1 MKPTAW
7 LYLRVSSQGQVGRA
21 FSEEGYSI
29 EAQRADG
36 HRKAA
41 QLEAE
46 VTEEFIDPAET
57 ATNANRPALKKL
69 LARLRAGEAPTYV
82 IVHKVDRFARNR
94 RDDANMLFEIME
106 SGAEL
111 VSATESIDGT
121 PSGRLTHGIL
131 ASIAEYYSLNLS
143 AEVKKGLH
151 RKAKLGGMPGY
162 VRIGYLNV
170 GEVVDGREI
179 RTVAIDPDRG
189 PHITWAFTAFA
200 TGGYTLDTMYAAL
213 KRRGLRTRPTRKK
226 PGRPLSRSGIA
237 RMLRSKFYIGIVPY
251 GGIEHEGRHEPL
263 TNQDTFDRV
272 QRILDAHDTS
282 GERDRKHRHFLK
294 GSLRCHCGERLTF
307 VKGRSKTGRVYDYF
321 ACLGRIKGTGC
332 KLPYLPAHEV
342 EEKVAAEYANVRVR
356 QLGEGTTEA
365 DWGLHLDDVR
375 EAITESLAGMKKLN
389 EGAVRQHRDRL
400 KSLDAKRG
408 KFLEAFYADALPAD
422 LLKVEQDKI
431 SGEMDAAKVEL
442 TRAEADVSKLA
453 DAFNRMLDAACNM
466 GRTYRES
473 DGLKRR
479 FWNQALFECFRVSP
493 AEEVEGKLREEVRLL
508 TAADTPRRLRTDCR
522 KPASLGRGSNKSFSA
537 EGVGFE
543 PTSRLTTANG
553 FRDRPVQPLRHPS
566 GNSVRGRIL
575 GMGGRA
581 A

>member
-1 MKPTAW
+1 MRPTAW

-57 ATNANRPALKKL
+57 ATNANRPALGKL
-69 LARLRAGEAPTYV
+69 LARLRTGDAPTYV

-151 RKAKLGGMPGY
+151 GKAKLGGTPGY

-170 GEVVDGREI
+170 GVTVDGREV
-179 RTVAIDPDRG
+179 RTVEVDPERG
-189 PHITWAFTAFA
+189 PHVRWAFTAFA
-200 TGGYTLDTMYAAL
+200 TGAYTLDTMRAAL
-213 KRRGLRTRPTRKK
+213 KKRGLRTRPTRKQ
-226 PGRPLSRSGIA
+226 PARPLSRSQLA
-237 RMLRSKFYIGIVPY
+237 RLLRSRYYIGIVPY
-251 GGIEHEGRHEPL
+251 GGVEHEGRHEPL
-263 TNQDTFDRV
+263 IDKETFDQV
-272 QRILDAHDTS
+272 QRVLDAHAMAC
-282 GERDRKHRHFLK
+282 ERDRKHHHYLK

-321 ACLGRIKGTGC
+321 ACLGRKKGTGC

-342 EEKVAAEYANVRVR
+342 EEKVAAAYQDIRVR
-356 QLGEGTTEA
+356 QLGKETSATE
-365 DWGLHLDDVR
+365 WIFHLEDVR
-375 EAITESLAGMKKLN
+375 KAIRQALGGMRKLN
-389 EGAVRQHRDRL
+389 EGEVRRIRAKL
-400 KSLDAKRG
+400 KSLDAKRH
-408 KFLEAFYADALPAD
+408 KFLEAFYAGALPAD
-422 LLKVEQDKI
+422 LLKVEQEKI
-431 SGEMDAAKVEL
+431 SAEIDAAQVSL
-442 TRAEADVSKLA
+442 SRAEADVEQLE
-453 DAFNRMLDAACNM
+453 DVFDRTLDASKNM
-466 GRTYRES
+466 ADVYAEA
-473 DGLKRR
+473 DGTNRR
-479 FWNQALFECFRVSP
+479 FWNQALFVCFRVHPDESI
-493 AEEVEGKLREEVRLL
+493 EGELREEVRLL
-508 TAADTPRRLRTDCR
+508 TDARAPRRLRADCR
-522 KPASLGRGSNKSFSA
+522 RFASSGRGWHKTYLA
-537 EGVGFE
+537 EREGFE
-543 PTSRLTTANG
+543 PSRELAPPTRLAG
-553 FRDRPVQPLRHPS
+553 ECLQPLGHLSGPKTIAPGSGRRH
-566 GNSVRGRIL
+566 G
-575 GMGGRA
+575 
-581 A
+581 

>member
-46 VTEEFIDPAET
+46 VSEEFIDPAET

-69 LARLRAGEAPTYV
+69 LARLRSGEAPTYV

-151 RKAKLGGMPGY
+151 GKAKLGGMPGY

-179 RTVAIDPDRG
+179 RTVAIDSERG
-189 PHITWAFTAFA
+189 PHISWAFTAFSSGA
-200 TGGYTLDTMYAAL
+200 YTLDTMHAAL
-213 KRRGLRTRPTRKK
+213 KRRGLRTRPTRKQ

-251 GGIEHEGRHEPL
+251 GGVEHEGRHEPL
-263 TNQDTFDRV
+263 IDKDTFDRV
-272 QRILDAHDTS
+272 QRILDAHDNS

-321 ACLGRIKGTGC
+321 ACLGRIKKTGC

-342 EEKVAAEYANVRVR
+342 EEKVAAEYAKVKVR

-365 DWGLHLDDVR
+365 DWVLHLDGVR
-375 EAITESLAGMKKLN
+375 DAVTESLAGMKKLN
-389 EGAVRQHRDRL
+389 AGEVRRHRARL
-400 KSLDAKRG
+400 KSLEAKRG
-408 KFLEAFYADALPAD
+408 KLLEAFYADALPAD
-422 LLKVEQDKI
+422 LLKSEQDKI
-431 SGEMDAAKVEL
+431 SSEMDAARSEL
-442 TRAEADVSKLA
+442 DRAEADVNKVA
-453 DAFNRMLDAACNM
+453 EAFNRMLDAAQRM
-466 GRTYRES
+466 TDAYREAT
-473 DGLKRR
+473 DLNRR
-479 FWNQALFECFRVSP
+479 FWNQALFDCFRVHP
-493 AEEVEGKLREEVRLL
+493 DEEIEGELRKEARLL
-508 TAADTPRRLRTDCR
+508 TAAGTPRRLRAECR
-522 KPASLGRGSNKSFSA
+522 KPASFGRGSNKSLSA

-543 PTSRLTTANG
+543 PTSRLATANG
-553 FRDRPVQPLRHPS
+553 FRDRPGFTL
-566 GNSVRGRIL
+566 
-575 GMGGRA
+575 
-581 A
+581 

>member
-1 MKPTAW
+1 VKPTAW

-46 VTEEFIDPAET
+46 VSEEFIDPAET

-69 LARLRAGEAPTYV
+69 LARLRSGEAPTYV
-82 IVHKVDRFARNR
+82 IVHKVDRVARNR

-151 RKAKLGGMPGY
+151 GKAKLGGMPGY

-179 RTVAIDPDRG
+179 RTVAIDSERG
-189 PHITWAFTAFA
+189 PHISWAFTAFSSGA
-200 TGGYTLDTMYAAL
+200 YTLDTMHAAL
-213 KRRGLRTRPTRKK
+213 KRRGLRTRPTRKQ

-251 GGIEHEGRHEPL
+251 GGVEHEGRHEPL
-263 TNQDTFDRV
+263 IDKDTFDRV
-272 QRILDAHDTS
+272 QRILDAHDNS

-321 ACLGRIKGTGC
+321 ACLGRKKGTGC
-332 KLPYLPAHEV
+332 KLPYLP
-342 EEKVAAEYANVRVR
+342 
-356 QLGEGTTEA
+356 
-365 DWGLHLDDVR
+365 
-375 EAITESLAGMKKLN
+375 
-389 EGAVRQHRDRL
+389 
-400 KSLDAKRG
+400 
-408 KFLEAFYADALPAD
+408 
-422 LLKVEQDKI
+422 
-431 SGEMDAAKVEL
+431 
-442 TRAEADVSKLA
+442 
-453 DAFNRMLDAACNM
+453 
-466 GRTYRES
+466 
-473 DGLKRR
+473 
-479 FWNQALFECFRVSP
+479 
-493 AEEVEGKLREEVRLL
+493 
-508 TAADTPRRLRTDCR
+508 
-522 KPASLGRGSNKSFSA
+522 
-537 EGVGFE
+537 
-543 PTSRLTTANG
+543 
-553 FRDRPVQPLRHPS
+553 
-566 GNSVRGRIL
+566 
-575 GMGGRA
+575 
-581 A
+581 

>member
-46 VTEEFIDPAET
+46 ITEEFVDPAET
-57 ATNANRPALKKL
+57 ATNANRPALKRL
-69 LARLRAGEAPTYV
+69 LASLRTGEPPTYV

-151 RKAKLGGMPGY
+151 GKARVGGTPGY

-170 GEVVDGREI
+170 GKVVEGREV
-179 RTVAIDPDRG
+179 RTVEIDPNRG
-189 PHITWAFTAFA
+189 PHISWAFTAFA
-200 TGGYTLDTMYAAL
+200 TGAYTLDTIQAAL
-213 KRRGLRTRPTRKK
+213 KRRGLRTRSTRKQAAH
-226 PGRPLSRSGIA
+226 PLSRSQIA
-237 RMLRSKFYIGIVPY
+237 RLLRSKYYIGIVPY
-251 GGIEHEGRHEPL
+251 NGVEHEGRHEPL
-263 TNQDTFDRV
+263 IDKTTFDQV
-272 QRILDAHDTS
+272 QRVLDAHS
-282 GERDRKHRHFLK
+282 HAQERDRKHSHFLK
-294 GSLRCHCGERLTF
+294 GSLRCHCGERISF

-321 ACLGRIKGTGC
+321 ACLGRKKGTGC

-342 EEKVAAEYANVRVR
+342 EEKVAAAYSQVKVR
-356 QLGEGTTEA
+356 QLGEDATDA
-365 DWGLHLDDVR
+365 DWRLHLEDVR
-375 EAITESLAGMKKLN
+375 AATTQALVGLRKLN
-389 EGAVRQHRDRL
+389 EGAVRRHRARIT
-400 KSLDAKRG
+400 SLEAKRE

-422 LLKVEQDKI
+422 LLRSEQDKI
-431 SGEMDAAKVEL
+431 AAEMDEAKRQLAE
-442 TRAEADVSKLA
+442 AEADVTGVA
-453 DAFNRMLDAACNM
+453 DAFNRTLDAVGCM
-466 GRTYRES
+466 VDTYREAR
-473 DGLKRR
+473 DIDRR
-479 FWNQALFECFRVSP
+479 LWNQALFECFRVYP
-493 AEEVEGKLREEVRLL
+493 DEEIGGELREEIRAL
-508 TAADTPRRLRTDCR
+508 TDARTPRRLRADCR
-522 KPASLGRGSNKSFSA
+522 RRVSSGRGWNKSYSA
-537 EGVGFE
+537 EREGFE
-543 PTSRLTTANG
+543 PSRELAPPTRLAG
-553 FRDRPVQPLRHPS
+553 ECLQPLGHLS
-566 GNSVRGRIL
+566 GSENHSAGSGIRRS
-575 GMGGRA
+575 
-581 A
+581 